1 MNYSWEEE
9 KKRIAESDERYRKKM
24 LGLIEESK
32 MIRKKQMI
40 CVTIQIICLIGS
52 VICTIFSFLNLGF

>member
-1 MNYSWEEE
+1 MDYSWEEE
-9 KKRIAESDERYRKKM
+9 KKRMEESDECYRKKV
-24 LGLIEESK
+24 LGLIEESR

-52 VICTIFSFLNLGF
+52 LICTTAIILF